1 MSDVRGFPN
10 KFINQYSAI
19 DSIISFI
26 DDLKESESWRYFKVS
41 IIDQR
46 P

>member
-1 MSDVRGFPN
+1 MSDIKGFPN

-26 DDLKESESWRYFKVS
+26 DDLKSLSRGDILKYLL
-41 IIDQR
+41 
-46 P
+46 